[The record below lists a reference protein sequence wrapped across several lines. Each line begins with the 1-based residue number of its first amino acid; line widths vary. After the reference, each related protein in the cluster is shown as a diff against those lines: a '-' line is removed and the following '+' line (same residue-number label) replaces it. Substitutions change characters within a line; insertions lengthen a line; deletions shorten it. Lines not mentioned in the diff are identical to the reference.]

1 MEMRSTYDTRKI
13 EIHCRRMGQNI
24 AAEPK
29 PVQKKRLSNLKFNC
43 EEHVENA
50 Q

>member
-13 EIHCRRMGQNI
+13 EIHCRRMGQTGT

-29 PVQKKRLSNLKFNC
+29 PVQKKRLSNLKFN
-43 EEHVENA
+43 
-50 Q
+50 